1 MSAAAPNSS
10 AFEYQTADCWEE
22 AIKLRALWG
31 EGAKLIAGGQSLVP
45 MINLRLAMPAALIDL
60 NPIVSSGPWLDQG
73 ELVIPAMTRHR
84 AVLDSPLVATHFPML
99 AKAVGLV
106 GNVRVRNRGTI
117 GGSVSHADPTGEIP
131 CVVLA
136 AGGRIVVQG
145 PSGMRS
151 VPADDFF
158 LTYLTTAT
166 DLDEVVTEIRLPV
179 AGDQDG
185 WGFDEVTR
193 RFSDFATVEVAVSA
207 RSRASEEIPEL
218 RVVLGGVADRPLL
231 LGEDILEPFR
241 RLGAD
246 PQAIDEVAQNAA
258 NSISPESDVH
268 ASADY
273 RRRLTQVLT
282 RRSLAQAVGLG

>member
-1 MSAAAPNSS
+1 MNSS
-10 AFEYQTADCWEE
+10 AFEYQTADSWEE
-22 AIKLRALWG
+22 AIELRELWG
-31 EGAKLIAGGQSLVP
+31 EDAKLIAGGQSLVP

-60 NPIVSSGPWLDQG
+60 NPIGSCGPWLDDN

-84 AVLDSPLVATHFPML
+84 DVLDSPLVAAHCPML
-99 AKAVGLV
+99 TKAVGLV
-106 GNVRVRNRGTI
+106 GNVRVRNRGTF

-136 AGGRIVVQG
+136 SEGRIVVQG
-145 PSGMRS
+145 PSGTRS
-151 VPADDFF
+151 VPAEDFF

-166 DLDEVVTEIRLPV
+166 DANEVVTEIRLPV
-179 AGDQDG
+179 AGSQAG

-207 RSRASEEIPEL
+207 RGHASSRIPEL

-231 LGEDILEPFR
+231 LDDEILEPFQ

-246 PQAIDEVAQNAA
+246 PQAVDEVAQNAA
-258 NSISPESDVH
+258 MSISPESDVH